1 MSAPHTNG
9 HAAGDSLSN
18 TPAPAEG
25 LGTLDAI
32 TEAEALRTVLH
43 EAASRVSRLLA
54 ALKLQRK
61 QQRTLRVA
69 MESLRQLKHFAP

>member
-18 TPAPAEG
+18 TPAPAES
-25 LGTLDAI
+25 LGSLDAI

-54 ALKLQRK
+54 ALKFSASSSGRCAW
-61 QQRTLRVA
+61 RWSRCA
-69 MESLRQLKHFAP
+69 S